1 MDTAWPTIRFRPVT
15 AASGKLTGFFGSC
28 RGKAHGG
35 CRYLSDMGTDA
46 PSIIQSKPV
55 ASRFAAAP
63 LIGRQ
68 AGRFVDEEAVTLQ
81 LRPLRWRDRVLPDV
95 LRWTGAGATVAA
107 VAGGCL
113 FFAAPS
119 EAARIDPRAAGAEPM
134 MTQMTQV
141 APMLAEARVDADP
154 EMKEVGGAIEGEDED
169 VIIIIDEEEDDEEIL
184 IFDDSL
190 DAPSAA
196 AMAEAHLARNE
207 HGLGLQYALEATE
220 ADPENAAHQMLLGK
234 AYRLTGDRRASRKAM
249 RRARRLR
256 R

>member
-1 MDTAWPTIRFRPVT
+1 
-15 AASGKLTGFFGSC
+15 
-28 RGKAHGG
+28 
-35 CRYLSDMGTDA
+35 
-46 PSIIQSKPV
+46 
-55 ASRFAAAP
+55 
-63 LIGRQ
+63 
-68 AGRFVDEEAVTLQ
+68 
-81 LRPLRWRDRVLPDV
+81 
-95 LRWTGAGATVAA
+95 
-107 VAGGCL
+107 
-113 FFAAPS
+113 
-119 EAARIDPRAAGAEPM
+119 M

-154 EMKEVGGAIEGEDED
+154 EMKDVGGAIEGEEED
-169 VIIIIDEEEDDEEIL
+169 VIIIDEEEDDDEEIL

-207 HGLGLQYALEATE
+207 HGLAVQYALEAAE
-220 ADPENAAHQMLLGK
+220 AEPKNPAHQALLGK